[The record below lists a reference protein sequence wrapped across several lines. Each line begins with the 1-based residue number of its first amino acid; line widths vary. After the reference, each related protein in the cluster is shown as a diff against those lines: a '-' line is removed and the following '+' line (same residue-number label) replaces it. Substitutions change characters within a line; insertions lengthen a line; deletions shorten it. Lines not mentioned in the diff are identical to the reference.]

1 MNIFEITIQRQS
13 KSGNWPIVVE
23 QTSKGGQ
30 LPRRIDGRL
39 NFGTD
44 DFNCLHLLQSQPQD
58 YGTLL
63 GKALFQ
69 EQIRDAFVQAISN
82 SPKGLRVLLFVEDE
96 ELKIL
101 YWQRLCAP
109 LEGDWQFLALHQRF
123 PFSLY
128 LPSST
133 DRYFPP
139 IGKRNLRAVIVVAS
153 PHDLER
159 YNLHPFDVQATVES
173 VKTALGNIP
182 CDVLAFA
189 ENSINIPTLDNFC
202 QQLTQQHY
210 TLVHIVCHGK
220 FINGDTSLFWST
232 PDNQVHRFTASEFL
246 DRLKRLRGSNAVPYF
261 AFLSTCESATPEAEA
276 GLGGL
281 GQRLVRELGMLS
293 VVAMTQKV
301 SINTASKLA
310 HEFYQ
315 QLKLHGEVD
324 LALVEATTTLAQQT
338 DILVP
343 ALFTRLRG
351 QPLFSETLDR
361 ELTNEEIRYGLI
373 RLQPLFKER
382 SPILLPK
389 FDQLQT
395 QLQTT
400 IETESQF
407 LSSSAQKERQQAL
420 TELNSLC
427 YQVLN
432 ISFNALAFGIAIPTY
447 DSRCPF
453 QGLYAFKI
461 EDQEFF
467 FGREL
472 LIENLKK
479 RLTEHPFLAVVG
491 NSGCGKSSLIL
502 AGLIPA
508 LQTQQTDL
516 KLAYL
521 TPKSDPIAQLNASL
535 CQVEDSSFI
544 IVVDQ
549 FEELF
554 TLCKDELQRVN
565 FIQELVKSSQTQKI
579 VVTLRAD
586 FWGECAIYS
595 ELRQLMET
603 HQSLIPPLNIEEL
616 GRVIEQQATQV
627 RLRFEAGLRDLMLQD
642 VAGEPGAMPLLQH
655 ALWQLWRRRHG
666 RWLLC
671 EEYQEIGKVQEAIAK
686 TADDFYDKLSP
697 QEQEQVRNIFIRL
710 TRLDDGFV
718 RSEQHRDTRRRV
730 AMEELVPLGSDAANI
745 KDLVRRLADERL
757 VVTSVDGV
765 TDREE
770 VEVVHEALIQYWSRL
785 QEWLNQDRQNLQLR
799 ERIRQQALDWQ
810 PEPKDELLLLQGG
823 RLEDA
828 IAVYK
833 HQPSFFNQ
841 LEDGYIKGCLGLRER
856 KRRQEVNRLRKWVA
870 ALSVSLVVA
879 IGAGGVAFNRY
890 QEAKKQAI
898 LAKKQTILAKEQAT
912 LANLRFNA
920 ATMEDQLVSDP
931 VDAMVL
937 AIAEAGKSLKELKEV
952 IPPVQA
958 SLYIAINTVRERYRI
973 QAHEKLYS
981 ATLNQKENMIVTGGL
996 DGTIG
1001 LWDLQ
1006 GNAIIQPFKAHK
1018 GGFVSVAFSPD
1029 GTMIASGSN
1038 DNTVRL
1044 WDLKG
1049 KPIGKPFKGHGKAV
1063 RPVAFSPDG
1072 KMIASGSKDSTV
1084 RLWDLKGNP
1093 IGKPFKGHGKTVWSV
1108 AFSPDG
1114 KKIVSGSEDSTVRLW
1129 DLQGKPIG
1137 QPFKEHNSPVNSV
1150 VFSPDSKKIVSGS
1163 EDSTVRLW
1171 DLQGKPIGQP
1181 FKGHNGEV
1189 NSVAFSPDGQTIVSG
1204 SKDNTIRLW
1213 NLEGQ
1218 QISEP
1223 LKGHITFVYS
1233 VGFNP
1238 SGSMIISGS
1247 LDGTVRMWDAKPN
1260 LFGKPL
1266 KSHNNTVMSVA
1277 FSPISKNTAQGVEQV
1292 LVSGSVDT
1300 TIQVWNISGKAIGIP
1315 FKIKSP
1321 QKVNS
1326 VAFSPDGQIIAS
1338 GGEDNTV
1345 RLWDLKGNPVG
1356 KPFRGHSKEIY
1367 SVVFS
1372 PNGQMIASGSDD
1384 NTVRLWDLK
1393 GNPIGKPFRGHSQVI
1408 YSIAFSPDGQMIASG
1423 SDDNTVRLW
1432 DLKGNPIG
1440 KPFQGHKYSVNAVAF
1455 NPYDRTMIA
1464 SASRDETI
1472 RLWDLKGNPIGK
1484 PFEGHSGNIF
1494 SLAFS
1499 PDGQMIVSGGQD
1511 QTVRLWD
1518 IQGNQIVKPLKSHE
1532 GLISSVAFS
1541 PDGTLIASA
1550 SKDNTVRLWRGG
1562 NWKIWLQVACNQ
1574 LQYHPALN
1582 KPKNE
1587 NELAARQT
1595 CQRLAWIKK

>member
-210 TLVHIVCHGK
+210 TLLHIVCHGK

-373 RLQPLFKER
+373 RLQPLLKER
-382 SPILLPK
+382 SPILLPQ
-389 FDQLQT
+389 FEELQN

-400 IETESQF
+400 IETETQF
-407 LSSSAQKERQQAL
+407 LSSSAQQERQQAL

-432 ISFNALAFGIAIPTY
+432 ISFNALAFDQAIPTY

-491 NSGCGKSSLIL
+491 NSGSGKSSLVL
-502 AGLIPA
+502 AGLIPS
-508 LQTQQTDL
+508 LQKQKTDL
-516 KLAYL
+516 KVAYL

-535 CQVEDSSFI
+535 SQVEDSSFI

-565 FIQELVKSSQTQKI
+565 FIQELVKSSSTQKI

-586 FWGECAIYS
+586 FWGECAVYP
-595 ELRQLMET
+595 ELRELMET
-603 HQSLIPPLNIEEL
+603 RQALIPPLNIEEL

-671 EEYQEIGKVQEAIAK
+671 DEYQEIGKVQEAIAK

-730 AMEELVPLGSDAANI
+730 LMGELVPLGSDAANI

-765 TDREE
+765 TGREE

-841 LEDGYIKGCLGLRER
+841 LEDGYIKGCLTLRER

-879 IGAGGVAFNRY
+879 VGAGGFAFYMYR
-890 QEAKKQAI
+890 EATK
-898 LAKKQTILAKEQAT
+898 QAT
-912 LANLRFNA
+912 LISLRLDA
-920 ATMEDQLVSDP
+920 AKVKELLNSDP
-931 VDAMVL
+931 VDALVL
-937 AIAEAGKSLKELKEV
+937 AIKATGKNEKEIRPILPEV
-952 IPPVQA
+952 QE
-958 SLYIAINTVRERYRI
+958 SLYKAINTIRERYRV
-973 QAHEKLYS
+973 QAQGKLYS
-981 ATLNQKENMIVTGGL
+981 AALNQKENMIVTGGL
-996 DGTIG
+996 DGKIG

-1006 GNAIIQPFKAHK
+1006 GNAIIQPFKAHE
-1018 GGFVSVAFSPD
+1018 GGSVFVAFSPD
-1029 GTMIASGSN
+1029 GTMIASGS
-1038 DNTVRL
+1038 DDKTVRL

-1063 RPVAFSPDG
+1063 R
-1072 KMIASGSKDSTV
+1072 T
-1084 RLWDLKGNP
+1084 
-1093 IGKPFKGHGKTVWSV
+1093 V

-1137 QPFKEHNSPVNSV
+1137 QPFKGHNSPVNSV

-1181 FKGHNGEV
+1181 FKGHNSEV

-1204 SKDNTIRLW
+1204 SKDDTIRLW

-1247 LDGTVRMWDAKPN
+1247 LDGTVRLWDAKPN
-1260 LFGKPL
+1260 LFDKPL
-1266 KSHNNTVMSVA
+1266 KSHNNRVISVA
-1277 FSPISKNTAQGVEQV
+1277 FSPISKNNTAQGVEQV
-1292 LVSGSVDT
+1292 LVSGSLDT
-1300 TIQVWNISGKAIGIP
+1300 TIQVWSISGKAIGIP
-1315 FKIKSP
+1315 FKIQTP
-1321 QKVNS
+1321 QEVRS

-1338 GGEDNTV
+1338 GG
-1345 RLWDLKGNPVG
+1345 K
-1356 KPFRGHSKEIY
+1356 
-1367 SVVFS
+1367 
-1372 PNGQMIASGSDD
+1372 D

-1393 GNPIGKPFRGHSQVI
+1393 GNPIGKPFRGHSQGI
-1408 YSIAFSPDGQMIASG
+1408 YSVAFSPDGQMIASGGEDNTVRLWDLKGNPIGKPFRGHSKEIYSVAFSRDGQMIASG

-1440 KPFQGHKYSVNAVAF
+1440 KPFQGHEYSVNEVAF
-1455 NPYDRTMIA
+1455 SPDGTMIA
-1464 SASRDETI
+1464 SASRDERI
-1472 RLWDLKGNPIGK
+1472 RLWDLKGNPTGK

-1499 PDGQMIVSGGQD
+1499 PDGQMIVSGGKD

-1518 IQGNQIVKPLKSHE
+1518 IDGNQIVEPLKGHE
-1532 GLISSVAFS
+1532 GSISSVAFS
-1541 PDGTLIASA
+1541 PNGTLIASA
-1550 SKDNTVRLWRGG
+1550 SRDTTVRLWRGG
-1562 NWKIWLQVACNQ
+1562 NWKTWLQEACNQ

>member
-210 TLVHIVCHGK
+210 TLLHIVCHGK

-373 RLQPLFKER
+373 RLQPLLKER
-382 SPILLPK
+382 SPILLPQ
-389 FDQLQT
+389 FEELQT

-400 IETESQF
+400 IETEPQF
-407 LSSSAQKERQQAL
+407 LSSSAQQERQQAL

-491 NSGCGKSSLIL
+491 NSGSGKSSLVL
-502 AGLIPA
+502 AGLIPS
-508 LQTQQTDL
+508 LQTQQNDL

-521 TPKSDPIAQLNASL
+521 TPKSVPIAQLNASL
-535 CQVEDSSFI
+535 SQVEDSSFI

-565 FIQELVKSSQTQKI
+565 FIQELVKSSSTQKI

-586 FWGECAIYS
+586 FWGECAVYP
-595 ELRQLMET
+595 ELRELMET
-603 HQSLIPPLNIEEL
+603 RQALIPPLNIEEL

-686 TADDFYDKLSP
+686 TADDFYNQLSP

-730 AMEELVPLGSDAANI
+730 LMGELVPLGSDAANI

-841 LEDGYIKGCLGLRER
+841 LEDGYIKGCLTLRER

-879 IGAGGVAFNRY
+879 IGAGGVAFDRY
-890 QEAKKQAI
+890 QEAKE
-898 LAKKQTILAKEQAT
+898 QTILAKEQEM
-912 LANLRFNA
+912 LANLRLD
-920 ATMEDQLVSDP
+920 ATRVKELLNSSP
-931 VDAMVL
+931 ADAMVL
-937 AIAEAGKSLKELKEV
+937 AIKATGQSYQVFGKVLPEV
-952 IPPVQA
+952 QS
-958 SLYIAINTVRERYRI
+958 SLYAAIDVPVESRIFPGNGQPVTAVAYSPDGQMIASTRE
-973 QAHEKLYS
+973 
-981 ATLNQKENMIVTGGL
+981 
-996 DGTIG
+996 DGTIELLG
-1001 LWDLQ
+1001 LQ
-1006 GNAIIQPFKAHK
+1006 GRPIVPAFKGNGGTVRSLAFNPKKEMIATGNDDGTIEFWNLQGRPIIPRFKAHDDSVSSLAFSQNGERLASGSYDTRVK
-1018 GGFVSVAFSPD
+1018 LWNLQGKIIGQPLKHEGIVYSVAFSPNSN
-1029 GTMIASGSN
+1029 MIASGSYDKKLRLWN
-1038 DNTVRL
+1038 LQGTFQLVRPPLVSSESIYAVAFHPDGNTIATGNATGKIQLWNLQGQAINQVSPSHDEPVYSLAYSPDGSKLASGSRDNTIRLWNRQGNPIGQPLRGHKEFVRSVAFSRDGKQIISGGVDGTVRL
-1044 WDLKG
+1044 WNVPKNHLILRQPLKSAIESVAVSPDG
-1049 KPIGKPFKGHGKAV
+1049 KIIAGGSADGMIFLWNQDGTIRLPPFKGHDHRVKAIAFNPNGTKIV
-1063 RPVAFSPDG
+1063 TGSYDKTLRLWNTNGQPLQVKFPKHSHIITTVAFSPDG
-1072 KMIASGSKDSTV
+1072 KTIATGT
-1084 RLWDLKGNP
+1084 WDGQLSL
-1093 IGKPFKGHGKTVWSV
+1093 WSV
-1108 AFSPDG
+1108 
-1114 KKIVSGSEDSTVRLW
+1114 E
-1129 DLQGKPIG
+1129 GKPIVPHWQGHQGIVSEVAFNPENNIIASSSTNGEVKLWDIQGTFKRSFLASRSGVSALAFDVDG
-1137 QPFKEHNSPVNSV
+1137 QQILTGNVDGSLKLWNLNGKLISNENWFQGHSDVVTSV
-1150 VFSPDSKKIVSGS
+1150 VFSNP
-1163 EDSTVRLW
+1163 
-1171 DLQGKPIGQP
+1171 
-1181 FKGHNGEV
+1181 HHGE
-1189 NSVAFSPDGQTIVSG
+1189 QIIVSG
-1204 SKDNTIRLW
+1204 SKDNTLRLW
-1213 NLEGQ
+1213 DLQGNLIGNHIQ
-1218 QISEP
+1218 GNNVILVAITP
-1223 LKGHITFVYS
+1223 DGLK
-1233 VGFNP
+1233 
-1238 SGSMIISGS
+1238 IISGS
-1247 LDGTVRMWDAKPN
+1247 EDGSLGLWEAGNWRTWLQMVCGKIQNHPILQSSEGLEANETCAN
-1260 LFGKPL
+1260 LAR
-1266 KSHNNTVMSVA
+1266 N
-1277 FSPISKNTAQGVEQV
+1277 Q
-1292 LVSGSVDT
+1292 
-1300 TIQVWNISGKAIGIP
+1300 
-1315 FKIKSP
+1315 
-1321 QKVNS
+1321 
-1326 VAFSPDGQIIAS
+1326 
-1338 GGEDNTV
+1338 
-1345 RLWDLKGNPVG
+1345 RLDLK
-1356 KPFRGHSKEIY
+1356 
-1367 SVVFS
+1367 
-1372 PNGQMIASGSDD
+1372 
-1384 NTVRLWDLK
+1384 
-1393 GNPIGKPFRGHSQVI
+1393 
-1408 YSIAFSPDGQMIASG
+1408 
-1423 SDDNTVRLW
+1423 
-1432 DLKGNPIG
+1432 
-1440 KPFQGHKYSVNAVAF
+1440 
-1455 NPYDRTMIA
+1455 
-1464 SASRDETI
+1464 
-1472 RLWDLKGNPIGK
+1472 
-1484 PFEGHSGNIF
+1484 
-1494 SLAFS
+1494 
-1499 PDGQMIVSGGQD
+1499 
-1511 QTVRLWD
+1511 
-1518 IQGNQIVKPLKSHE
+1518 
-1532 GLISSVAFS
+1532 
-1541 PDGTLIASA
+1541 
-1550 SKDNTVRLWRGG
+1550 
-1562 NWKIWLQVACNQ
+1562 
-1574 LQYHPALN
+1574 
-1582 KPKNE
+1582 
-1587 NELAARQT
+1587 
-1595 CQRLAWIKK
+1595 

>member
-210 TLVHIVCHGK
+210 TLLHIVCHGK

-373 RLQPLFKER
+373 RLQPLLKER
-382 SPILLPK
+382 SPILLPQ
-389 FDQLQT
+389 FEELQN

-400 IETESQF
+400 IETETQF
-407 LSSSAQKERQQAL
+407 LSSSAQQERQQAL

-432 ISFNALAFGIAIPTY
+432 ISFNALAFDQAIPTY

-491 NSGCGKSSLIL
+491 NSGSGKSSLVL
-502 AGLIPA
+502 AGLIPS
-508 LQTQQTDL
+508 LQKQKTDL
-516 KLAYL
+516 KVAYL

-535 CQVEDSSFI
+535 SQVEDSSFI

-565 FIQELVKSSQTQKI
+565 FIQELVKSSSTQKI
-579 VVTLRAD
+579 VVTVRAD
-586 FWGECAIYS
+586 FWGECAVYP
-595 ELRQLMET
+595 ELRELMET
-603 HQSLIPPLNIEEL
+603 RQALIPPLNIEEL

-686 TADDFYDKLSP
+686 TADDFYNKLSP

-730 AMEELVPLGSDAANI
+730 LMGELVPLGSDAANI

-765 TDREE
+765 TGREE

-841 LEDGYIKGCLGLRER
+841 LEDGYIKGCLTLRER

-879 IGAGGVAFNRY
+879 VGAGGVAVR
-890 QEAKKQAI
+890 QAI
-898 LAKKQTILAKEQAT
+898 LA
-912 LANLRFNA
+912 NLRLDA
-920 ATMEDQLVSDP
+920 AKVKELLNSDP
-931 VDAMVL
+931 VDALVL
-937 AIAEAGKSLKELKEV
+937 AIKATGQSYQVFGKVLPEV
-952 IPPVQA
+952 QS
-958 SLYIAINTVRERYRI
+958 SLYAAIDIARERDRF
-973 QAHEKLYS
+973 QA
-981 ATLNQKENMIVTGGL
+981 NQKSVHSVDLSLDGKIIVTGGGDGKIGLWDL
-996 DGTIG
+996 DGKPIIPPFPAHKGTVWSVKFSPNGQTFVSGGEDGKIGLWNLDGKPIIPPFQAHKGIVWSVNFHPHGQTFISGGADQKIG

-1006 GNAIIQPFKAHK
+1006 GKSIIKPFKAHEGGVYSVAFNPK
-1018 GGFVSVAFSPD
+1018 GTMITSGGADQKIGLWDLQGKSIIKPFKAHEGEVYSVAFNPQGTMIVSGSRDKTVRLWNLQGKSISQFKSHESEVYAVAFNPQGTQIASAGRDDTLRLWNLRRNSLINTFRGHQDFIYSLIFNSDGQRIITGSRDKTVRLWDTTGNLIQEMVGHQDEVSSVAISRNGKLIASASLDKTLRLWNPEGKLLHEMKGHEDGVTSVVFSNHENIIASGSRDTKLRLWNTLGQPIGEPLSGHQSWVTSVAVSPDSQYIISGSIESKNNTLRLWDIDGNLLHKYRGHKEGVLSVAFSPD
-1029 GTMIASGSN
+1029 SKLFVSGSR
-1038 DNTVRL
+1038 DDTLQLWNT
-1044 WDLKG
+1044 KG
-1049 KPIGKPFKGHGKAV
+1049 QPIGQPFEGHGEDIHAV
-1063 RPVAFSPDG
+1063 AFSLDAKMIVSGSRDKTLQLWNLNGQSIGFPTLHQDNILAVAFSPDSQ
-1072 KMIASGSKDSTV
+1072 IIVSGSKDKTLK
-1084 RLWDLKGNP
+1084 LWNMKGNLL
-1093 IGKPFKGHGKTVWSV
+1093 GELNNNGAEVTSV

-1114 KKIVSGSEDSTVRLW
+1114 KI
-1129 DLQGKPIG
+1129 
-1137 QPFKEHNSPVNSV
+1137 
-1150 VFSPDSKKIVSGS
+1150 
-1163 EDSTVRLW
+1163 
-1171 DLQGKPIGQP
+1171 
-1181 FKGHNGEV
+1181 
-1189 NSVAFSPDGQTIVSG
+1189 
-1204 SKDNTIRLW
+1204 
-1213 NLEGQ
+1213 
-1218 QISEP
+1218 
-1223 LKGHITFVYS
+1223 
-1233 VGFNP
+1233 
-1238 SGSMIISGS
+1238 
-1247 LDGTVRMWDAKPN
+1247 
-1260 LFGKPL
+1260 
-1266 KSHNNTVMSVA
+1266 
-1277 FSPISKNTAQGVEQV
+1277 
-1292 LVSGSVDT
+1292 
-1300 TIQVWNISGKAIGIP
+1300 
-1315 FKIKSP
+1315 
-1321 QKVNS
+1321 
-1326 VAFSPDGQIIAS
+1326 
-1338 GGEDNTV
+1338 
-1345 RLWDLKGNPVG
+1345 
-1356 KPFRGHSKEIY
+1356 
-1367 SVVFS
+1367 
-1372 PNGQMIASGSDD
+1372 
-1384 NTVRLWDLK
+1384 
-1393 GNPIGKPFRGHSQVI
+1393 
-1408 YSIAFSPDGQMIASG
+1408 
-1423 SDDNTVRLW
+1423 
-1432 DLKGNPIG
+1432 
-1440 KPFQGHKYSVNAVAF
+1440 
-1455 NPYDRTMIA
+1455 
-1464 SASRDETI
+1464 
-1472 RLWDLKGNPIGK
+1472 
-1484 PFEGHSGNIF
+1484 
-1494 SLAFS
+1494 
-1499 PDGQMIVSGGQD
+1499 IVSGG
-1511 QTVRLWD
+1511 
-1518 IQGNQIVKPLKSHE
+1518 
-1532 GLISSVAFS
+1532 
-1541 PDGTLIASA
+1541 
-1550 SKDNTVRLWRGG
+1550 KDNVVRLWRGG
-1562 NWKIWLQVACNQ
+1562 NWKTWLEVACEK
-1574 LQYHPALN
+1574 LEKHPILVESQAEQH
-1582 KPKNE
+1582 KIAQ
-1587 NELAARQT
+1587 AAQKT
-1595 CQRLAWIKK
+1595 CQKSWQSLK